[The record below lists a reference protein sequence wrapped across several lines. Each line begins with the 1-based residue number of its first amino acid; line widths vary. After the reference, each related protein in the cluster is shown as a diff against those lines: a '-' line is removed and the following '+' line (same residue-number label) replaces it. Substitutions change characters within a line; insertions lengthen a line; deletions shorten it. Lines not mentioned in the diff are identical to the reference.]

1 MARLTL
7 AEDTP
12 GRRASAFSTR
22 ATQEAQVMPAT
33 GNDQTVWLGEAGI
46 GMAMFVVGVLGLNQR
61 MDCSWPLL

>member
-1 MARLTL
+1 LVARLTL

-33 GNDQTVWLGEAGI
+33 GNEQSVWLGDAA
-46 GMAMFVVGVLGLNQR
+46 MAMFMVGVPGLNQR
-61 MDCSWPLL
+61 KEFRWP